1 MDKFNKSTFSLSTFP
16 GSVEASCSQTSRW
29 QTSISKPPSSLRNSM
44 SSLFWTLWQTA
55 YLDFCGYL
63 WLSGA
68 KVSQRPVCVRVQG
81 DWRCLNGMLK
91 LTKVCLQNTFFQ
103 VKLKKK
109 MMFHIAFC
117 LWFLYLLTG
126 HVNDTEFSVA
136 LLKVNFYW
144 LTAAGLNPQNLNF
157 SPKAGFK
164 LSTAVTAS
172 ICLTKINWDYV

>member
-29 QTSISKPPSSLRNSM
+29 QTFILKPPSSLRNSM

-68 KVSQRPVCVRVQG
+68 KVSQQPVCVCVQG

-91 LTKVCLQNTFFQ
+91 LTKVRCRILFSKFNN
-103 VKLKKK
+103 KKK
-109 MMFHIAFC
+109 RFHIAFC

-126 HVNDTEFSVA
+126 QVNDAEFSVA

-164 LSTAVTAS
+164 LSTAATAS
-172 ICLTKINWDYV
+172 ICLTKINWNYV